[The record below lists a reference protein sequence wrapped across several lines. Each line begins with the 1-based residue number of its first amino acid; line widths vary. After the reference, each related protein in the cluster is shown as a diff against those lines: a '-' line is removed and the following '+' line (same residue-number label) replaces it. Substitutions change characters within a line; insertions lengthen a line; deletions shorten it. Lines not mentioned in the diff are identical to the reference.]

1 MSAELINYSPK
12 QLPDNLVDL
21 TQFVLVNKSK
31 LNAYML
37 KLRTINKVPDAQ
49 AIHAQTLEEAQQ
61 VSAALIAAERR
72 IGEILDATPTAQGRR
87 TDIIETTS
95 STRIEEV
102 KTKSEIIAE
111 MGYSKDEASDYQRMA
126 KNPEIVDRVV
136 KDKLAA
142 GELVTKSDVMKQ
154 IKAHDKEL
162 RQKDTELKKKD
173 SQIEQL
179 KSKIS
184 DLEKTL
190 SNIADYD
197 NNPGESAEVEYLR
210 SELAT
215 CQQEIEILRSR
226 SVSSESRD
234 ANVAYTFWQAT
245 KTYIDT
251 VLAPMLYDDLIIN
264 NQDNSCASHIIDACT
279 KVIYAAEDVL
289 KRFKAPT
296 IIDIE

>member
-1 MSAELINYSPK
+1 MSAELINYAPK

-21 TQFVLVNKSK
+21 TQFLLINKSK
-31 LNAYML
+31 LNAYRL
-37 KLRTINKVPDAQ
+37 KLKTINKFSDAK
-49 AIHAQTLEEAQQ
+49 AIHEQTLKEAQEL
-61 VSAALIAAERR
+61 SAAVITAEQR

-95 STRIEEV
+95 STRVEEV

-154 IKAHDKEL
+154 IKSHDKEL

-190 SNIADYD
+190 SNIADCD
-197 NNPGESAEVEYLR
+197 NNPGESAEVKYLR
-210 SELAT
+210 NELAT

-251 VLAPMLYDDLIIN
+251 VLAPMLYDDLIVN

>member
-102 KTKSEIIAE
+102 KTKSEVIAE

-142 GELVTKSDVMKQ
+142 GELVTRSDVMRQ
-154 IKAHDKEL
+154 IKA
-162 RQKDTELKKKD
+162 LKKKD
-173 SQIEQL
+173 AQLMEKDSQINKL

-184 DLEKTL
+184 SLEKTL
-190 SNIADYD
+190 SNITDYD
-197 NNPGESAEVEYLR
+197 NNPGESAEIQHLR
-210 SELAT
+210 NELAIYK
-215 CQQEIEILRSR
+215 QEIETLRKR
-226 SVSSESRD
+226 SPSSHSRD
-234 ANVAYTFWQAT
+234 ADVAFKFWQST
-245 KTYIDT
+245 KDYIDN
-251 VLAPMLYDDLIIN
+251 VLAPMIYDDIIIN
-264 NQDNSCASHIIDACT
+264 NQDNMCGNYIIDSCN
-279 KVIYAAEDVL
+279 KLKEAADDLL
-289 KRFKAPT
+289 KRFKAT
-296 IIDIE
+296 TVIDME

>member
-21 TQFVLVNKSK
+21 TQFLLINKSK
-31 LNAYML
+31 LNAYRL
-37 KLRTINKVPDAQ
+37 KLKTINKFSDAK
-49 AIHAQTLEEAQQ
+49 AIHEQTLKEAQEL
-61 VSAALIAAERR
+61 SAAVITAEQR

-126 KNPEIVDRVV
+126 KNPEVVDQVV
-136 KDKLAA
+136 RDKLAA
-142 GELVTKSDVMKQ
+142 GELVTRSDVMRQ
-154 IKAHDKEL
+154 IKAHDREL

-173 SQIEQL
+173 SQIEKL

-184 DLEKTL
+184 DLEKTI

-197 NNPGESAEVEYLR
+197 SNPGESAEVKYLR
-210 SELAT
+210 NELAT

>member
-1 MSAELINYSPK
+1 MSAELINYTPK

-72 IGEILDATPTAQGRR
+72 IGEITRAIPKQSGG
-87 TDIIETTS
+87 INQYNKEEN
-95 STRIEEV
+95 STRVE
-102 KTKSEIIAE
+102 KSKSEIIAE
-111 MGYSKDEASDYQRMA
+111 MGYSKDEISDYQRMA
-126 KNPEIVDRVV
+126 KNPEIVDRVI

-142 GELVTKSDVMKQ
+142 GEIVTRSDVMRE
-154 IKAHDKEL
+154 IKAHDREL

-173 SQIEQL
+173 SQIEKL

-184 DLEKTL
+184 DLEKTIL
-190 SNIADYD
+190 NIADCGSTPD
-197 NNPGESAEVEYLR
+197 DSAEVEYLR
-210 SELAT
+210 NELSIYKR
-215 CQQEIEILRSR
+215 EIETLRKR
-226 SVSSESRD
+226 SPSSHSRD
-234 ANVAYTFWQAT
+234 ADVAFKFWQST
-245 KTYIDT
+245 KDYIDN
-251 VLAPMLYDDLIIN
+251 VLAPMIYDDIIIN
-264 NQDNSCASHIIDACT
+264 NQNNMCGNYIIDSCN
-279 KVIYAAEDVL
+279 KLKEAADDLL

-296 IIDIE
+296 VIDME

>member
-61 VSAALIAAERR
+61 VSAALIAAEKR
-72 IGEILDATPTAQGRR
+72 IGEITRAIPKQSGG
-87 TDIIETTS
+87 INQYNKEEN
-95 STRIEEV
+95 STRVE
-102 KTKSEIIAE
+102 KSKSEIIAE
-111 MGYSKDEASDYQRMA
+111 MGYSKDEISDYQRMA
-126 KNPEIVDRVV
+126 KHPEIVNEVIEA
-136 KDKLAA
+136 KIAA
-142 GELVTKSDVMKQ
+142 GEIVTRADVMKQ

-162 RQKDTELKKKD
+162 KKKD
-173 SQIEQL
+173 AQLQQKDSKINEL

-184 DLEKTL
+184 LLEKTL
-190 SNIADYD
+190 SNITDCD

-215 CQQEIEILRSR
+215 YKKEVEILRNR
-226 SVSSESRD
+226 SASAEGRD

-251 VLAPMLYDDLIIN
+251 VLAPMLYDDLVIN
-264 NQDNSCASHIIDACT
+264 NQDNLCGTHIIDACT
-279 KVIYAAEDVL
+279 KVICAAEDVL

-296 IIDIE
+296 IIDVE

>member
-1 MSAELINYSPK
+1 MSAELINYAPK

-21 TQFVLVNKSK
+21 TQFLLINKSK
-31 LNAYML
+31 LNAYRL
-37 KLRTINKVPDAQ
+37 KLKTINKFSDAK
-49 AIHAQTLEEAQQ
+49 AIHEQTLKEAQEL
-61 VSAALIAAERR
+61 SAAVITAEQR

-126 KNPEIVDRVV
+126 KNPEVVDQVV

-142 GELVTKSDVMKQ
+142 GELVTRSDVMKQ

-173 SQIEQL
+173 SQIERL

-184 DLEKTL
+184 DLEKTI
-190 SNIADYD
+190 SNITDYD

-215 CQQEIEILRSR
+215 YKKEVEILRNR
-226 SVSSESRD
+226 STSAEGRD

-251 VLAPMLYDDLIIN
+251 VLAPMLYDDLVVN
-264 NQDNSCASHIIDACT
+264 NQNNSCASHIIDACT